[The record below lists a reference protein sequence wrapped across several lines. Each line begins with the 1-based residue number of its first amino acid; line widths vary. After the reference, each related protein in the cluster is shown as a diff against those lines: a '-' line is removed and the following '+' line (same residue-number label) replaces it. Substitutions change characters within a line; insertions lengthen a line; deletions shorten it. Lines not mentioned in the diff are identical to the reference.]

1 MKSVPLNRKVLV
13 NRLAEIER
21 DLAELEKFKQN
32 SLKEFTGGHHF
43 AVAEHH
49 LRRALEAIFDAGNH
63 ILSRLPLAPSQRP
76 ETYKAI
82 AHAMGR
88 HKVVSEEFSQGPL
101 SEMAGYRNRLI
112 HFYDEITPAEL
123 FGIIQND
130 LKDLEIFAKALKE
143 VIAHPKRIGLKI
155 VG

>member
-1 MKSVPLNRKVLV
+1 MRSVPLNRKVLV

-21 DLAELEKFKQN
+21 DLAELSKFKRV
-32 SLKEFTGGHHF
+32 SLREFRTGHHF

-63 ILSRLPLAPSQRP
+63 ILSRLPLAPNQRP

-82 AHAMGR
+82 ALALGR
-88 HKVVSEEFSQGPL
+88 NKVVPERFAQGPL

-112 HFYDEITPAEL
+112 HFYEEITPAEL
-123 FGIIQND
+123 YGIIQND
-130 LKDLEIFAKALKE
+130 LKDVETFARALKKI
-143 VIAHPKRIGLKI
+143 IAHPGRVGLTIGA
-155 VG
+155 

>member
-13 NRLAEIER
+13 NRLAEIEQ
-21 DLAELEKFKQN
+21 DISELEKFKGL
-32 SLKEFTGGHHF
+32 SLKEFTAGTHF

-82 AHAMGR
+82 AHALGR
-88 HKVVSEEFSQGPL
+88 YKVVPEGFAQGPL

-112 HFYDEITPAEL
+112 HFYDEIIPTEL
-123 FGIIQND
+123 FGIIRDD
-130 LKDLEIFAKALKE
+130 LKDIETFAKALKE
-143 VIAHPKRIGLKI
+143 VIAHPKRIGLGI